1 MEMNGKS
8 AGDVR
13 DPGVYERP
21 KDPKVFDM
29 FVIVGLVFNVLVVIF
44 IVLYWLDLL

>member
-1 MEMNGKS
+1 M
-8 AGDVR
+8 DVERRSGGEAR
-13 DPGVYERP
+13 DLGVYERP

-29 FVIVGLVFNVLVVIF
+29 FVIVGLVFNVLVVVF

>member
-1 MEMNGKS
+1 MEVKGKNMGEV
-8 AGDVR
+8 A

-29 FVIVGLVFNVLVVIF
+29 FVIVGLVFNVLVVVF